1 MLIKKIVCETD
12 AANAEAF
19 AQAQSQWGALS
30 CVNGFAKQAGGWR
43 KNADGLF
50 IAEIIS
56 VWENRQAY
64 DDFMENEHDRIY
76 EENEQKAAILSIEVM
91 LYEGDEP
98 VIHELL
104 HHPDIRYEP
113 DWTVV
118 RK

>member
-12 AANAEAF
+12 VANAEVF

-30 CVNGFAKQAGGWR
+30 RVNGFVKQAGGWR

-64 DDFMENEHDRIY
+64 DHFMENEHDRIY

-91 LYEGDEP
+91 LYEEDEP
-98 VIHELL
+98 FIHELL

-118 RK
+118 RT

>member
-19 AQAQSQWGALS
+19 AQAQSRWGALS
-30 CVNGFAKQAGGWR
+30 CVNGFVRQAGGWR

-56 VWENRQAY
+56 VWEDRQAY

-91 LYEGDEP
+91 LYEGG
-98 VIHELL
+98 
-104 HHPDIRYEP
+104 
-113 DWTVV
+113 
-118 RK
+118 

>member
-1 MLIKKIVCETD
+1 
-12 AANAEAF
+12 
-19 AQAQSQWGALS
+19 
-30 CVNGFAKQAGGWR
+30 
-43 KNADGLF
+43 LF

-91 LYEGDEP
+91 LYEEDEP
-98 VIHELL
+98 VIYKLL

-113 DWTVV
+113 DWTVL
-118 RK
+118 KA

>member
-30 CVNGFAKQAGGWR
+30 CVNGFVKQAGGWR

-64 DDFMENEHDRIY
+64 DDFMENEHDVIY
-76 EENEQKAAILSIEVM
+76 EEIGQKTTLHSIEVA
-91 LYEGDEP
+91 LTQVDAEGVTYLFEKRE
-98 VIHELL
+98 IE
-104 HHPDIRYEP
+104 YEP
-113 DWTVV
+113 GWTVV
-118 RK
+118 KA

>member
-1 MLIKKIVCETD
+1 MCKWLRQTV
-12 AANAEAF
+12 
-19 AQAQSQWGALS
+19 
-30 CVNGFAKQAGGWR
+30 GGWR
-43 KNADGLF
+43 KTQTPVHRRDHQRLG
-50 IAEIIS
+50 E
-56 VWENRQAY
+56 QTY

-91 LYEGDEP
+91 LYEEDEP
-98 VIHELL
+98 VIYKLL